1 MKKNSILETSEEIIE
16 ANICE
21 FLMYRW
27 AKVDKIISEGWYDPN
42 LKKYRPRKSAFA
54 SPGIS
59 DILGCIDGRYFAIEV
74 KTPEEMKKADKSIE
88 ELTKEFI
95 EAQRKTIIVKW
106 VKKELSRSSLKKY
119 QHRIDQRKFLDDVI
133 RAGGIWFFASS
144 IEDVKTGFKEF
155 NHNI

>member
-1 MKKNSILETSEEIIE
+1 MSEQKEEIIE

-21 FLMYRW
+21 FLMFKW
-27 AKVDKIISEGWYDPN
+27 AKVDKIISEGWYDPSI
-42 LKKYRPRKSAFA
+42 KKYRPRKSAFA

-74 KTPEEMKKADKSIE
+74 KTPEEMKNADKSLE

-95 EAQRKTIIVKW
+95 EAQRKVIIVKW
-106 VKKELSRSSLKKY
+106 ERKQLSRATLKKY

-133 RAGGIWFFASS
+133 RAGGIAFFASS
-144 IEDVKTGFKEF
+144 IQEVKEGFQEYWFF
-155 NHNI
+155 NPMK